1 MHCFQTYRQKSFHV
15 HVILCLAVVLLA
27 FIMCVIEFND
37 FMVTFSMPI
46 YVRIISPFL
55 IWCWERFLVT
65 SMWLSFMWNCF
76 WQVVLIYYEVVVID
90 FNLLPVKMNIINDNV
105 GIFNINIIKA
115 KSLKDSTFLEIVTVA
130 ISLASFD
137 IL

>member
-1 MHCFQTYRQKSFHV
+1 M
-15 HVILCLAVVLLA
+15 
-27 FIMCVIEFND
+27 
-37 FMVTFSMPI
+37 
-46 YVRIISPFL
+46 
-55 IWCWERFLVT
+55 
-65 SMWLSFMWNCF
+65 
-76 WQVVLIYYEVVVID
+76 LIYYEVVVID

-137 IL
+137 ML